1 MAKMDYYREM
11 IDKKVREN
19 LYFFLRATRTI
30 KDIEMYITSIKPLIS
45 SFQGV
50 EVEDK
55 HIAIKNNIDETDLKY
70 LDTLSILELI
80 EICVRKILYI
90 YSNSNTEL
98 LDEKID
104 SFLNVL
110 SVKFL
115 SRPQP
120 QKETEVLDIAQ
131 RLSAQLGLD

>member
-1 MAKMDYYREM
+1 MARMEFYRDM
-11 IDKKVREN
+11 TDKKVRGN
-19 LYFFLRATRTI
+19 LYFFLQALQSVRDFEYHLTP
-30 KDIEMYITSIKPLIS
+30 IKPLIS

-50 EVEDK
+50 EVDDK
-55 HIAIKNNIDETDLKY
+55 HMPIKKNVDEADIKY
-70 LDTLSILELI
+70 LDTLTIVEII
-80 EICVRKILYI
+80 EICIRRIIYI
-90 YSNSNTEL
+90 YTNSNTEM

-115 SRPQP
+115 SRPQL
-120 QKETEVLDIAQ
+120 QEGAEELDIAQ